1 MDTKFDLEAFGE
13 GIVYV
18 KPILASQLPDEMRE
32 KVGDLEEL
40 FSVHNAKGERLALV
54 ADRKLAFHLA
64 RQHDME
70 PVTVH

>member
-1 MDTKFDLEAFGE
+1 MDTKIDLSKIGH

-18 KPILASQLPDEMRE
+18 KPILAVDLPAEMRE

-40 FSVHNAKGERLALV
+40 YSVHNAKGEQLALV
-54 ADRKLAFHLA
+54 ANRKLAFHLA
-64 RQHDME
+64 RENNME

>member
-1 MDTKFDLEAFGE
+1 MDSKFDFEKFGQE
-13 GIVYV
+13 IVYV
-18 KPILASQLPDEMRE
+18 KPILATDLPDEMRE

-40 FSVHNAKGERLALV
+40 FSVHNTKGEQLALV

-64 RQHDME
+64 RENNMR

>member
-1 MDTKFDLEAFGE
+1 MDTKFDLETFGQ

-18 KPILASQLPDEMRE
+18 KPILATELPADLRAQ
-32 KVGDLEEL
+32 VGDLEEL
-40 FSVHNAKGERLALV
+40 FAVHNAEGEQLALV

-64 RQHDME
+64 RKHNME

>member
-1 MDTKFDLEAFGE
+1 METKFDLAKLGQ

-18 KPILASQLPDEMRE
+18 KPILAAELPDEMRA

-40 FSVHNAKGERLALV
+40 FSVHNADGEQLALV

-64 RQHDME
+64 RENDME

>member
-1 MDTKFDLEAFGE
+1 MDTKFDFATFGQ

-18 KPILASQLPDEMRE
+18 KPILATDLPDEMRA

-40 FSVHNAKGERLALV
+40 FSVHNADGEQLALV

-64 RQHDME
+64 RENNME

>member
-1 MDTKFDLEAFGE
+1 MDTKFDLESFGQ

-18 KPILASQLPDEMRE
+18 KPILAADLPDEMRA

-40 FSVHNAKGERLALV
+40 FSVHDAEGQQLALV

-64 RQHDME
+64 RQHNME
-70 PVTVH
+70 PVTLH